1 MSVPVD
7 AGIGNEDAG
16 VMTAPV
22 DELMQSAVK
31 ARQRAQ
37 SALVQAVREA
47 RAADWSWER
56 ISSGLGGVPSP
67 DALRRAFAAAP
78 AGGCGCGAGCG
89 CGR

>member
-1 MSVPVD
+1 MPPVD
-7 AGIGNEDAG
+7 AGPGSAHAG

-47 RAADWSWER
+47 RAADWSWE
-56 ISSGLGGVPSP
+56 
-67 DALRRAFAAAP
+67 
-78 AGGCGCGAGCG
+78 AG
-89 CGR
+89 RDVYDPYKD

>member
-1 MSVPVD
+1 
-7 AGIGNEDAG
+7 
-16 VMTAPV
+16 MTAPV

-56 ISSGLGGVPSP
+56 ISSGLGGVPNA
-67 DALRRAFAAAP
+67 DALRRAFAAEP
-78 AGGCGCGAGCG
+78 AGGCGGCG
-89 CGR
+89 NNGCACGT